1 MKLQTFKN
9 MTGLIHGSDP
19 RRIGCDKEG
28 VLKIGSTEIS
38 IFPGEDAVMP
48 VLFNGWTGSSKATFT
63 TKGGK
68 VYDLG
73 LVAFKAGRIVNP
85 RPEVVEI
92 AELRARGD
100 ILEQE
105 VEALWENIR
114 ELRNIFDTNSL
125 NFLIK

>member
-1 MKLQTFKN
+1 MILQTFN
-9 MTGLIHGSDP
+9 NLTGLIHGKDN
-19 RRIGCDKEG
+19 RRISCDQEG
-28 VLKIGSTEIS
+28 VLKIGATEINIS
-38 IFPGEDAVMP
+38 PGDEAVMP

-63 TKGGK
+63 AKGGK

-92 AELRARGD
+92 AELRARED
-100 ILEQE
+100 IMEKE
-105 VEALWENIR
+105 ISSLWEAVQ

>member
-1 MKLQTFKN
+1 MTLQTFN
-9 MTGLIHGSDP
+9 NLTGLIHGKDNK
-19 RRIGCDKEG
+19 RISCDKEG
-28 VLKIGSTEIS
+28 VLKIGATEIS
-38 IFPGEDAVMP
+38 ISPGTEAVMP

-63 TKGGK
+63 ENGGE

-85 RPEVVEI
+85 RPEIVEI

-105 VEALWENIR
+105 VKSLWESIK